1 MDSKLKG
8 SLAADRVSVQGAIV
22 FAIVLLAVDQIWL
35 QGAKSLHH
43 SVISRIQ
50 KSPPQIRLWPAALF
64 YVFAGVSWHVFLSRG
79 YNLKEIFLFGILM
92 YSTFDLTNLA
102 IFKDYPVGY
111 AIADTLWG
119 GFAIMISALITRKI
133 LA

>member
-1 MDSKLKG
+1 MDAKLKG
-8 SLAADRVSVQGAIV
+8 SLAADRVSVQGSIV
-22 FAIVLLAVDQIWL
+22 FAIVLFAVDQIWL

-50 KSPPQIRLWPAALF
+50 KSPPQIRLWPAVLF

-79 YNLKEIFLFGILM
+79 YNLSEIFLFGILL
-92 YSTFDLTNLA
+92 YSTFDLPNLA
-102 IFKDYPVGY
+102 MFKDYPVGY
-111 AIADTLWG
+111 AIADILWG
-119 GFAIMISALITRKI
+119 GFVIMISALITRRI

>member
-1 MDSKLKG
+1 MNVKLKG
-8 SLAADRVSVQGAIV
+8 SII

-50 KSPPQIRLWPAALF
+50 KSSPQIRLWPAALF

-79 YNLKEIFLFGILM
+79 YNLPEIFLFGILM

-102 IFKDYPVGY
+102 I
-111 AIADTLWG
+111 
-119 GFAIMISALITRKI
+119 
-133 LA
+133 

>member
-1 MDSKLKG
+1 MNVKLKG
-8 SLAADRVSVQGAIV
+8 SLAADRVSVQGAII

-64 YVFAGVSWHVFLSRG
+64 YVFAGLSWHVFLSRG
-79 YNLKEIFLFGILM
+79 YNLPEIFLFGILM
-92 YSTFDLTNLA
+92 HSTFDLTNLA

-119 GFAIMISALITRKI
+119 GFAIMISALITRRI

>member
-1 MDSKLKG
+1 MDPKLKG
-8 SLAADRVSVQGAIV
+8 SIV
-22 FAIVLLAVDQIWL
+22 FAIVLFAIDQIWL

-50 KSPPQIRLWPAALF
+50 KYPPQIRLWPAALF
-64 YVFAGVSWHVFLSRG
+64 YLFAGVSWYVFLSRG
-79 YNLKEIFLFGILM
+79 YSLKEIFLFGILM

-119 GFAIMISALITRKI
+119 GFAIMISAIITRRI
-133 LA
+133 I

>member
-1 MDSKLKG
+1 MDTKLKG
-8 SLAADRVSVQGAIV
+8 SLAADRVRVQGAIV
-22 FAIVLLAVDQIWL
+22 FAIVLFAIDQIWL

-64 YVFAGVSWHVFLSRG
+64 YVFAGMSWHVFLSRG
-79 YNLKEIFLFGILM
+79 YSLKEIFLFGILM

-119 GFAIMISALITRKI
+119 GFAIMISAVLTRRI
-133 LA
+133 I